1 MKLSGKRNINP
12 NVWGPTFWDTLHF
25 TAFGYPNNPN
35 EIDKDSYKH
44 FIIPIKGEMVD
55 MLFTKTADCNI
66 YYNTCFTTNHS
77 VINNS

>member
-1 MKLSGKRNINP
+1 MKHETFTKTNDIPDLS
-12 NVWGPTFWDTLHF
+12 TL
-25 TAFGYPNNPN
+25 TDPISYPLEVLDIPAN
-35 EIDKDSYKH
+35 SYKH